1 MFLALNEEQLMLQEA
16 AARMAA
22 DRATARPEDLPEAGK
37 ALWRDLVDTEFLS
50 LGLPEDIGGAGGGLV
65 EICMVVEAAAYWGI
79 TTSHLSAIVMGA
91 SLLARCAPDLAR
103 DKLSGIASDTLRLAL
118 GHSEAN
124 DPNPAAPT
132 TQATQTAGGWSLKGR
147 KVLAFG
153 AHAATHLLVT
163 ASTPAGIGL
172 FLVAADQAG
181 LTVQPYR
188 TQRGEGAA
196 DLILD
201 CELSSDSLLAD
212 GPTTAEAVNTAFDEA
227 ITVLCWEALGAMRA
241 LVDRTAEHLKTREQ
255 FGAPLAKLQ
264 VLRHRVAEM
273 KVAYEDAKA
282 SASLAMIKVS
292 EPGGSRFA
300 SGAKAHSAAAART
313 VATQAVQLHGGM
325 GVTEETLVSTFFL
338 RLTAFELI
346 LGSKDYHCRRYAD
359 AAMPG
364 NLHWKSA
371 VLS

>member
-1 MFLALNEEQLMLQEA
+1 MFLALNDQQLMLQEA

-22 DRATARPEDLPEAGK
+22 DRATVRPEDLPEASGG
-37 ALWRDLVDTEFLS
+37 LWQDLVDTEFLS
-50 LGLPEDIGGAGGGLV
+50 LGLPEDVGGAGGGLV
-65 EICMVVEAAAYWGI
+65 EICMVVEAAAYWGL
-79 TTSHLSAIVMGA
+79 TTAHLSDIVQGA
-91 SLLARCAPDLAR
+91 SLLARCAPDVAT
-103 DKLSGIASDTLRLAL
+103 DKLADIAGGALRLAL
-118 GHSEAN
+118 GHAEAS
-124 DPNPAAPT
+124 DVNPASPT
-132 TQATQTAGGWSLKGR
+132 TTATETAGGWKLQGR

-153 AHAATHLLVT
+153 ADAASHLLVT
-163 ASTPAGIGL
+163 ATTPAGLGL
-172 FLVAADQAG
+172 FLLPADQAG
-181 LTVQPYR
+181 VTRQSYQ

-196 DLILD
+196 DLLID
-201 CELSSDSLLAD
+201 CEVPSDSLVAD
-212 GPTTAEAVNTAFDEA
+212 GPQAAAAVNTAFDEA
-227 ITVLCWEALGAMRA
+227 VTVLCWEALGAMRA

-346 LGSKDYHCRRYAD
+346 LGSKDYHFRRYAD